1 MNSRPGRVNR
11 RHLRDDY
18 GSGMSGF
25 FTARSGALLA
35 CALLALVSSRGFA
48 ATLNVG
54 IEINN
59 EPLSFIDHDGRPSGF
74 AVELIEAVA
83 AETGLTITPVAGPWD
98 DIFKRFKAGEID
110 ALASLVYSKER
121 DQFIDFSVT
130 HLKLHGNVFVR
141 KDGANPRTL
150 EELGTLRIAVPPKG
164 FTEEYLVAHRLDK
177 NLVFVS
183 SLTAALEALDQGKCD
198 AFAATGLIASHFI
211 RERGFKNI
219 EKSPLELPGFFYE
232 LHMGVRAGDSDRLAL
247 LNEGLARIHA
257 NGTYDRL
264 HEKWIGPIEHKH
276 LTASDVIPYLLPAA
290 AFLALI
296 TGALIWQRSML
307 KKLARQAE
315 AIRRSEHRLTLVLEG
330 SEDGF
335 WDWDLRTDR
344 VERSERWAAMLGY
357 TLAEID
363 PTLEGGLALLHPEDR
378 SAYDIYRTELTSGG
392 GNRHDIE
399 YRMKT
404 KSGDWR
410 WMLERGKVVARA
422 PDGTPLRV
430 AGTRADITDLKH
442 AREELIRQE
451 ARFRFIYQ
459 HVPVG
464 ISWLRREQ
472 AETRLVNPAH
482 ERITGVRAT
491 NARVTANYVQ
501 ATHPDDRERQH
512 VLQTRLDRGEIDNF
526 SMEKRYVHPDGSVVW
541 ALITVHRYH
550 DPVTHEAQTV
560 TTLVDTSVL
569 KRAEEDRR
577 NLHLKILETQ
587 KLESLGVLAGGIAH
601 DFNNLL
607 TVILANASFARL
619 ETASIPASREPL
631 DHIESAAR
639 RAADLCRQMLA
650 YAGKGNFVVERLDL
664 NQLLQ
669 STAQLLQI
677 SISKKARLVIHLA
690 GDLPLVEG
698 DASQLQQVLM
708 NLVINAS
715 DALGENSG
723 EIRLRTWRGHP
734 ESGPGMVTHAFETPP
749 GECACLEVSDTGKGM
764 DAATLA
770 RIFDPFFTTKFTG
783 RGLGLAAVL
792 GIMRSCHGTLTVES
806 QPGHGT
812 TFRLYIPASLA
823 DARPV
828 RPARTAAPFIAS
840 SDASRGTILIA
851 DDEPAVLNT
860 FDQQLRRNGYQTI
873 LAADGHEAVKHF
885 RTAPDGFAALLLDLT
900 MPGLDGAEVLREV
913 RALKPGACVL
923 IMSGFSEKDVLDRL
937 AGLGPV
943 SILQKPFTLDT
954 LLQRLREV
962 TAAAGSQ

>member
-1 MNSRPGRVNR
+1 MSCAPIARPAV
-11 RHLRDDY
+11 
-18 GSGMSGF
+18 
-25 FTARSGALLA
+25 LLT
-35 CALLALVSSRGFA
+35 CFLLTLVSGRSFA
-48 ATLNVG
+48 ASLSVG

-59 EPLSFIDHDGRPSGF
+59 EPISFIATDGRPTGF
-74 AVELIEAVA
+74 AVDLVEAAA
-83 AETGLTITPVAGPWD
+83 AEVGLAITPVTGPWD
-98 DIFKRFKAGEID
+98 EIFTRFKAGEID

-121 DQFIDFSVT
+121 DQFIDFAVT
-130 HLKLHGNVFVR
+130 QLTLHGSVFVR
-141 KDGANPRTL
+141 KGGAVPRTL
-150 EELGTLRIAVPPKG
+150 DELRRLRIATPPKG
-164 FTEEYLVAHRLDK
+164 FTHEYLVAHGLDG
-177 NLVFVS
+177 NLLFVP
-183 SLTAALEALDQGKCD
+183 SLTAALEALDEGKCD
-198 AFAATGLIASHFI
+198 AFAATGLVASYFV

-219 EKSPLELPGFFYE
+219 EQSPLELPGFSYQ
-232 LHMGVRAGDSDRLAL
+232 LHMGVHAGDSDRLAL

-264 HEKWIGPIEHKH
+264 YEKWIGPIERHH
-276 LTASDVIPYLLPAA
+276 LRAGDILPYLIPALLLLA
-290 AFLALI
+290 AITSAL
-296 TGALIWQRSML
+296 LWQRRTL

-315 AIRRSEHRLTLVLEG
+315 AVRQSEQRLMFVLEG

-335 WDWDLRTDR
+335 WDWDLRTGR
-344 VERSERWAAMLGY
+344 VERSERWASMLGY

-363 PTLEGGLALLHPEDR
+363 PTIEGGLALLHPEDR
-378 SAYDIYRTELTSGG
+378 SVFDVYRNKLFSGG

-410 WMLERGKVVARA
+410 WLLERGKIVARD
-422 PDGTPLRV
+422 PDSTPLRA
-430 AGTRADITDLKH
+430 AGTRADITDLKN
-442 AREELIRQE
+442 AREQLVRQE

-482 ERITGVRAT
+482 ERITGVSASK
-491 NARVTANYVQ
+491 ARITANYVE
-501 ATHPDDRERQH
+501 ASHPEDRERQH
-512 VLQTRLDRGEIDNF
+512 LLQTQLDRGEIDNF
-526 SMEKRYVHPDGSVVW
+526 SMEKRYIHPSGSIVW

-560 TTLVDTSVL
+560 TTLVDISSL
-569 KRAEEDRR
+569 KRAEDERR

-607 TVILANASFARL
+607 TVILANASFVRL
-619 ETASIPASREPL
+619 ENTHAASQESLE
-631 DHIESAAR
+631 HIESAAR

-650 YAGKGNFVVERLDL
+650 YAGKGSFIVERLDL

-677 SISKKARLVIHLA
+677 SISKKARLVLHLA
-690 GDLPLVEG
+690 SDLPSVEG
-698 DASQLQQVLM
+698 DNSQLQQVLM

-715 DALGENSG
+715 DALGDNAG
-723 EIRLRTWRGHP
+723 EIRLRTWRGRP
-734 ESGPGMVTHAFETPP
+734 ESAPGAIVHSFETPA
-749 GECACLEVSDTGKGM
+749 GDCACLEVSDTGKGM

-792 GIMRSCHGTLTVES
+792 GIMRSCRGTLTVES
-806 QPGHGT
+806 QLGIGT
-812 TFRLYIPASLA
+812 TFRLHLPAAHTATKSLPGTRPPALAATVSASL
-823 DARPV
+823 
-828 RPARTAAPFIAS
+828 
-840 SDASRGTILIA
+840 GTILIA
-851 DDEPAVLNT
+851 DDEPAVLKT
-860 FDQQLRRNGYQTI
+860 FDNQLRRNGYQTM
-873 LAADGHEAVKHF
+873 LAADGLEAVKHF
-885 RTAPDGFAALLLDLT
+885 RATPHGFTALLLDLT

-913 RALKPGACVL
+913 RAMNPYTSVL
-923 IMSGFSEKDVLDRL
+923 VMSGFSEKDVLDRL

-943 SILQKPFTLDT
+943 SILQKPFTLET
-954 LLQRLREV
+954 LLERLREV
-962 TAAAGSQ
+962 TATSGSQ